1 VERSSIIQVIATTDD
16 GTRTAL
22 AEAKRLSTSATHASI
37 VLLVPQLLS
46 STSAVDGP
54 RETTRVT
61 RQYRHLAEAAGVE
74 VLVRLCVCRRYRDIF
89 RWMLG
94 GPSLVVVG
102 GRRRWWWP
110 TTAQRM
116 ASGLRRAGHAVV
128 FTEVG

>member
-1 VERSSIIQVIATTDD
+1 VEGSAIIQVIATTDD

-22 AEAKRLSTSATHASI
+22 AEAKRLSTTAVPAPI

-61 RQYRHLAEAAGVE
+61 RQYRRLAEAEGVE
-74 VLVRLCVCRRYRDIF
+74 VLVRLCVCRSDRDIF

-94 GPSLVVVG
+94 GPALVVVG

-110 TTAQRM
+110 TSAQRM
-116 ASGLRRAGHAVV
+116 ASGLKRAGHAVV
-128 FTEVG
+128 FAEVG